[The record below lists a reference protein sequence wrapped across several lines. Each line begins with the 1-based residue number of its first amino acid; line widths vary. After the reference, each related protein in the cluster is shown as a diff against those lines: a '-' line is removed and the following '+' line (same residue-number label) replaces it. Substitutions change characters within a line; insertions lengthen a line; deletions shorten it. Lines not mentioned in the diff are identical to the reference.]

1 MKDMDFG
8 LKLVA
13 GTAAVTLA
21 SVGISHAIY
30 GQPAGAALLASIG
43 IGLALATGVGIG
55 LAAHLVRPIHKL
67 AESAERLSAG
77 DLEQEYAISTGGAAQ
92 RLAMSLKTLT
102 HYLKDVAASTDLM
115 ARGDIGSKVAVV
127 GSKDLIGK
135 SLERLRDTLET
146 LSAEI
151 SRLVLAAQNGDLEQR
166 GDVQRFE
173 GFYSDLLV
181 GLNETMNAMEAPIDE
196 AGEVLKCVADRD
208 LSARMCKEHVGDY
221 AKVKESLNTAL
232 VNLED
237 TLSQAV
243 TAAQRVNSSANQI
256 RSASQSLSQSASEQA
271 ASLEE
276 ISGSVHEMSSMIS
289 QNASSSAEA
298 RSLAEAARASAEKG
312 VHSMQKMSD
321 SIARIKE
328 SSDSTARIVK
338 TIDEIAFQTN
348 LLALNAAVEAA
359 RAGDA
364 GKGFAVVAE
373 EVRNLAMRCAEA
385 AKNTATLIEESVNNA
400 EGGVQINREVIQNL
414 DEIQSNVHQVADV
427 INRIAAASEQQSQGA
442 TQITTAIE
450 QMNVLTQQL
459 ASSAEES
466 AASGEHLSNEAR
478 NMHEMIGQFRLTKSS
493 VSVPTQHNPAKS
505 KAFALNHG
513 APGHFTNDSEDNYLF
528 SEKNLALEDF

>member
-1 MKDMDFG
+1 
-8 LKLVA
+8 
-13 GTAAVTLA
+13 
-21 SVGISHAIY
+21 
-30 GQPAGAALLASIG
+30 
-43 IGLALATGVGIG
+43 
-55 LAAHLVRPIHKL
+55 
-67 AESAERLSAG
+67 
-77 DLEQEYAISTGGAAQ
+77 
-92 RLAMSLKTLT
+92 
-102 HYLKDVAASTDLM
+102 
-115 ARGDIGSKVAVV
+115 
-127 GSKDLIGK
+127 
-135 SLERLRDTLET
+135 
-146 LSAEI
+146 
-151 SRLVLAAQNGDLEQR
+151 
-166 GDVQRFE
+166 
-173 GFYSDLLV
+173 
-181 GLNETMNAMEAPIDE
+181 MEAPIDE

-232 VNLED
+232 VNLEE
-237 TLSQAV
+237 TLSQSV

-385 AKNTATLIEESVNNA
+385 AKNTATLIEESVKNA

-478 NMHEMIGQFRLTKSS
+478 NMHEMIGQFRLTNPT
-493 VSVPTQHNPAKS
+493 VSAPMQHNPAKS
-505 KAFALNHG
+505 KALAFNHG
-513 APGHFTNDSEDNYLF
+513 AAGQFTRDSEDHYLF
-528 SEKNLALEDF
+528 SEKNLVLEDF